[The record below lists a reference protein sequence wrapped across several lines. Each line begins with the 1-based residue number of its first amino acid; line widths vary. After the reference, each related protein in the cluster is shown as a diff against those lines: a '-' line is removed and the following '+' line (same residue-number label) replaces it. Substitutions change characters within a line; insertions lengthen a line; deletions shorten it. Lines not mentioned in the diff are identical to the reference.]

1 MPVIFPRKISKVSI
15 AAETFLWNTSNLSM
29 KYQEGFLR
37 KVRNPSVKN
46 LDCFCRELNI
56 TGISQEAYLFI
67 NGTFQTYPV
76 RFLLFSRNLS
86 YKKWATQ
93 LPIFFSETFLD
104 LFLSP
109 ERFHVFSSFHLF
121 FMSTLSKIVF
131 FFLLGLEI
139 YFFYSIPH
147 IYWL

>member
-29 KYQEGFLR
+29 KYQEGFLW
-37 KVRNPSVKN
+37 KVRNLSVKN
-46 LDCFCRELNI
+46 RDCFCRELNI

-93 LPIFFSETFLD
+93 LPIFFQKPSW
-104 LFLSP
+104 
-109 ERFHVFSSFHLF
+109 
-121 FMSTLSKIVF
+121 
-131 FFLLGLEI
+131 I
-139 YFFYSIPH
+139 YFSVQKGFMFFPPLIYS
-147 IYWL
+147 WCRRFLK